1 MTHLTPEAVA
11 GYLDHDLSRD
21 ERQQVELHIASCV
34 ECRAEL
40 AQVRGL
46 ELRRR
51 RRRWIPVFA
60 PLAAAAAVVLAIVL
74 PQRGATP
81 SDLRSSPAGDSPLG
95 IVAPE
100 SSAEVAPES
109 LRFVWRS
116 AGPAASYTF
125 TLQEDDGRMVWT
137 STTTDTSAAVPDSV
151 KLTPGRTW
159 FWLVDALLPDGR
171 SASTGVQRVRTRP

>member
-1 MTHLTPEAVA
+1 MTHLTPEALA

-21 ERQQVELHIASCV
+21 ERQQVELHLASCV

-51 RRRWIPVFA
+51 RRRWIPVLA

-74 PQRGATP
+74 PGREAAP
-81 SDLRSSPAGDSPLG
+81 SDLRSVPAGDSPLG
-95 IVAPE
+95 IVAPAA
-100 SSAEVAPES
+100 SAEVNLES
-109 LRFVWRS
+109 PVFVWRS

-125 TLQEDDGRMVWT
+125 TLQEDDGRVVWT
-137 STTTDTSAAVPDSV
+137 STMTDTSAAVPDSV
-151 KLTPGRTW
+151 QLTPGRTW

-171 SASTGVQRVRTRP
+171 SMSTGVQRVRTPP